1 VRKNGDV
8 PARQNAAQLIFGG
21 QKRDGNMI
29 LQSLG
34 SEDKI
39 QLENS
44 FNKKERENLIITNF
58 FLFKSARRG
67 IPKIL

>member
-8 PARQNAAQLIFGG
+8 PARQNAAHHELIFGG
-21 QKRDGNMI
+21 RKRDGNMM

-39 QLENS
+39 QLA
-44 FNKKERENLIITNF
+44 NLSIKGT
-58 FLFKSARRG
+58 
-67 IPKIL
+67 